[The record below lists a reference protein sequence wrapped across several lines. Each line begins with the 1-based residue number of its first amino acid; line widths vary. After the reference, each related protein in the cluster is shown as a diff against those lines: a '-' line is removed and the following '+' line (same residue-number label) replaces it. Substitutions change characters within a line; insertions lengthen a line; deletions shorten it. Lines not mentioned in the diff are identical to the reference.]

1 MGSENRVDLR
11 LNVFV
16 LQCLQNEREVD
27 VRGQRIR
34 MRLFLQLTNNFQP
47 LFSLV
52 SGFSR
57 T

>member
-1 MGSENRVDLR
+1 MGSENRVYLR

-47 LFSLV
+47 LVPS
-52 SGFSR
+52 
-57 T
+57 